1 MNSKL
6 YIQGIIFLLLFA
18 FCGLNFYR
26 TAKVERKIHEI
37 EFFTPPPLKAEDLPD
52 PPDWGNE
59 TPMRHYSEA
68 IESEEELWAGSDD
81 YPRMR

>member
-6 YIQGIIFLLLFA
+6 YIQGIIFLILFA

-26 TAKVERKIHEI
+26 TAKIERKFNKI

-52 PPDWGNE
+52 PPDWGN
-59 TPMRHYSEA
+59 PMRHYSEA
-68 IESEEELWAGSDD
+68 VESEEELWAGSDD
-81 YPRMR
+81 YPRIR